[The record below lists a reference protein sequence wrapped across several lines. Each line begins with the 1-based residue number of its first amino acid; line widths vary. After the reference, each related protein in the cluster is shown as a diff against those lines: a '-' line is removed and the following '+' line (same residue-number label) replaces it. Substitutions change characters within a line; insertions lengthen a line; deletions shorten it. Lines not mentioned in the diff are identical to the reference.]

1 MWLMSLFLQLVA
13 MIQDRVKRNYIHT
26 FLTLST
32 NSFLLHINKFF
43 NSLYKAS
50 LKYIF
55 HLKQCDIF
63 QTLVIKC

>member
-1 MWLMSLFLQLVA
+1 MWLMSFFTFGGY
-13 MIQDRVKRNYIHT
+13 DPRRVKRNYIHT
-26 FLTLST
+26 FLTRST

-43 NSLYKAS
+43 DSLYKAS

-63 QTLVIKC
+63 SNISF